1 MAFFK
6 SPYKNASLRKMT
18 SLDSQYVTDLMEQIC
33 GFLEVFFSFIPRLE
47 EWLDIAQLMLMNF

>member
-6 SPYKNASLRKMT
+6 SPFKNASLRKMT
-18 SLDSQYVTDLMEQIC
+18 SLDSQYVTDLMEQIW

-47 EWLDIAQLMLMNF
+47 E